1 MSPADMQPQPG
12 ASNAMVAPSTLG
24 SGEMF
29 DRIARRYDLL
39 NRVLS
44 MGIDHGW
51 RRKTAQSLS
60 LDGRERAEVLD
71 LATGTGDLAIAIAR
85 RYPSARVRGTDPS
98 KNMLAI
104 GVEKV
109 AARALTD
116 RVSLS
121 MGDAQSIELPD
132 ASVDAVT
139 IAFGIRN
146 VPDREK
152 ALREMARVTREGGTV
167 AVLELGEPKRG
178 VLGPFARFH
187 IRHVVPQLGALL
199 SGASE
204 YRYLQ
209 RSIAAFP
216 EPEAFATMMERV
228 GLRTEVVPLTFGV
241 CNLYVGRKEA
251 RAS

>member
-1 MSPADMQPQPG
+1 MSTVGSD
-12 ASNAMVAPSTLG
+12 ASLATSGPSLG

-51 RRKTAQSLS
+51 RRRTADSLGIES
-60 LDGRERAEVLD
+60 SERPEVLD
-71 LATGTGDLAIAIAR
+71 LATGTGDLALAIAR
-85 RYPSARVRGTDPS
+85 RHPRARVRGTDPS
-98 KNMLAI
+98 RNMLAI
-104 GVEKV
+104 GIEKV
-109 AARALTD
+109 RRARLDD
-116 RVSLS
+116 RVSLEA
-121 MGDAQSIELPD
+121 GDAQEIALADE
-132 ASVDAVT
+132 SVDAVT

-146 VPDREK
+146 VPDRRR
-152 ALREMARVTREGGTV
+152 ALAEMARVTRPGGRV
-167 AVLELGEPKRG
+167 AILELGEPRRG
-178 VLGPFARFH
+178 ILGPFARFH

-199 SGASE
+199 SGAKE

-216 EPEAFATMMERV
+216 EPEAFAEMMSAV
-228 GLRTEVVPLTFGV
+228 GLETEVVPLTFGV
-241 CNLYVGRKEA
+241 CNLYVGRKPR